1 MWKTILLIV
10 SIPYYI
16 AVALF
21 AVPFAFGI
29 VYTFVHFL
37 IGLVQGLFKDV

>member
-16 AVALF
+16 TVALF
-21 AVPFAFGI
+21 VVPFAFAI
-29 VYTFVHFL
+29 VYLIVHFL